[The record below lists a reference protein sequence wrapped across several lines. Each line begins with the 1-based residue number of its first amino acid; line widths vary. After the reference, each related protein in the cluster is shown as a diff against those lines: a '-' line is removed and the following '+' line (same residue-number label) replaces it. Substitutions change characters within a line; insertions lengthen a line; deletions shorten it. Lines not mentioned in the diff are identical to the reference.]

1 MGREPDLSEF
11 VVVLC
16 RAQEAGNVGAACR
29 AMKTMGLGR
38 LALAGCPEFDAERVR
53 AMSVHAYDLYEQ
65 GARFPDLGSALAG
78 ASLSAGFTR
87 RRGERRKSFS
97 VSAADFAER
106 AVGRPGGAALVFGN
120 ERTGLTDEELAL
132 CSIAVHI
139 PTSEEFPS
147 LNLSQAVQIACY
159 ELRRRSLG
167 GRDGSARPA
176 ARAAV
181 DESVAR
187 MAAELR
193 SLGFFK
199 VASGRRLE
207 DFLRDTAERA
217 AYTPGE
223 LEYLEAIFRKAAGL
237 ARKASGRGCPHFSQ
251 EKSG

>member
-1 MGREPDLSEF
+1 MMPKL
-11 VVVLC
+11 L
-16 RAQEAGNVGAACR
+16 ALAAVPIL
-29 AMKTMGLGR
+29 A
-38 LALAGCPEFDAERVR
+38 LALAGCPEA
-53 AMSVHAYDLYEQ
+53 
-65 GARFPDLGSALAG
+65 GSNSIASELLKPVTVTLSGKVLDSQTALAAG

>member
-1 MGREPDLSEF
+1 VSEPDLSSYA
-11 VVVLC
+11 VVLC

-29 AMKTMGLGR
+29 AMKTMGLSR
-38 LALAGCPEFDAERVR
+38 LVLAGCPSYDKERVS
-53 AMSVHAYDLYEQ
+53 AMAVHAFDLY
-65 GARFPDLGSALAG
+65 GSALRFPDLASALAG
-78 ASLSAGFTR
+78 SSLSAGFTR

-106 AVGRPGGAALVFGN
+106 AAARPGRGEIALVFGN

-132 CSIAVHI
+132 CSLAVHI
-139 PTSEEFPS
+139 PTSEAFPS

-159 ELRRRSLG
+159 EIRKSALG
-167 GRDGSARPA
+167 ERDGSAEPV
-176 ARAAV
+176 AREAV

-187 MAAELR
+187 MAADLR
-193 SLGFFK
+193 GLGFFK

-217 AYTPGE
+217 AYSPGE

-237 ARKASGRGCPHFSQ
+237 ARKGAGGPGGGGEGRAP
-251 EKSG
+251 